1 MVPRDET
8 VMLAGFAGQQAAVA
22 RSVNEVKDRYCVQP
36 LAVLEGA
43 EAESLY
49 ETLADIGTDSRSG
62 RGAHLRVRMT
72 SPISRVWELARS
84 AESGAGARNLEIEY
98 RIGVVRGTVDL
109 LADQGPRPHLAEGP
123 DGETGP
129 DSEAVSDSEERS
141 DSEAMAALLAELRL
155 EAEAAEGALTVR
167 HGLDLLPPGFDA
179 WGGPGSSIAIMRRI
193 KERFD
198 PHRVLN
204 PGRFVGGI

>member
-1 MVPRDET
+1 MVPGDEP

-22 RSVNEVKDRYCVQP
+22 RSVKEVKDRYSVQP

-49 ETLADIGTDSRSG
+49 EVLADIGTDGGPG
-62 RGAHLRVRMT
+62 RAALLRVRMT

-84 AESGAGARNLEIEY
+84 AESGASARNLGIEY
-98 RIGVVRGTVDL
+98 RIGAVRGSLDL
-109 LADQGPRPHLAEGP
+109 LIDQGPRLYLREGP
-123 DGETGP
+123 GREADPG
-129 DSEAVSDSEERS
+129 SEAVSDSEAVAVRLTT
-141 DSEAMAALLAELRL
+141 LLAELRR
-155 EAEAAEGALTVR
+155 EAEAADGALAVR
-167 HGLDLLPPGFDA
+167 HGLDLLTPGFDA
-179 WGGPGSSIAIMRRI
+179 WGGPGSSIHIMRRI